1 MWLRI
6 LVVFSLILAPLATG
20 QSQETTTPEHV
31 IGRILDRGL
40 LEGQDSK
47 VLGGT
52 GDAAAVIVT
61 KLLGGRSLS
70 PAQIDLVLIVLNMSF
85 SEVAPSPE
93 AEPRTALFVLRDLD
107 LSTSDAQLR
116 GRIAQTRKYVEEEF
130 SKSTKPLPQN

>member
-6 LVVFSLILAPLATG
+6 LVVFSLILASLAPG

-40 LEGQDSK
+40 TEGQDSK

-61 KLLGGRSLS
+61 KLVGGKSLS

-85 SEVAPSPE
+85 TEVAPGPE
-93 AEPRTALFVLRDLD
+93 AEPRTALFVLRELD
-107 LSTSDAQLR
+107 LSTNDTQLR
-116 GRIAQTRKYVEEEF
+116 GRIAQTRKYVQEEF
-130 SKSTKPLPQN
+130 SKSTKPLSQQ

>member
-1 MWLRI
+1 
-6 LVVFSLILAPLATG
+6 
-20 QSQETTTPEHV
+20 V

-85 SEVAPSPE
+85 TEVAPSPE